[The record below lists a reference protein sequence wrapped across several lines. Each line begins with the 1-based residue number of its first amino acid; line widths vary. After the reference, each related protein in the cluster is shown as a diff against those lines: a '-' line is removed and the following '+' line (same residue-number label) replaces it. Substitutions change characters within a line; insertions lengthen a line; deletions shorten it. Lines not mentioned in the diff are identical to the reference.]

1 MASEYE
7 HVGVLVPEAAV
18 VNSVFHSSAS
28 FQWSPRWVA
37 KDSIQEKSISFY
49 LYVFL
54 LFLRKFIG
62 FANIYHT
69 DDHITTFVKIL
80 GNYRQDYLKYGFTS
94 IIINDEPHPKYIYC
108 AWRCQLK
115 IVQSFQKG
123 KTKNFQKVNYFIF
136 FSQFLFFTFYKSY
149 ILLNSYI

>member
-18 VNSVFHSSAS
+18 VISLFHSFAS

-62 FANIYHT
+62 FANI
-69 DDHITTFVKIL
+69 
-80 GNYRQDYLKYGFTS
+80 
-94 IIINDEPHPKYIYC
+94 
-108 AWRCQLK
+108 
-115 IVQSFQKG
+115 
-123 KTKNFQKVNYFIF
+123 
-136 FSQFLFFTFYKSY
+136 
-149 ILLNSYI
+149 